1 MAPMIAETSSSLKRP
16 RVPSIGEAELD
27 QSLVKKS
34 KELDSETLKLTI
46 KDLKDFPD
54 ILDVVNKAKG
64 YFRSQAL
71 IRQPY
76 PIGPQ
81 KLSLADEAH
90 SHSGP
95 SAIPRPADSG
105 TPPDKS
111 RVLKIVREVPRYSFD

>member
-34 KELDSETLKLTI
+34 KELGTPKLTI

-111 RVLKIVREVPRYSFD
+111 RVLIMVSEVPRYSFD